1 MPLAPA
7 LLKGICDKAGLK
19 TTTLDLN
26 LEFQIAYKDKR
37 FANEITNFMM
47 YGSELSDTAKT
58 FYNDWLKNKAQQL
71 LDINATWIGLSLLT
85 LSLYM
90 T

>member
-7 LLKGICDKAGLK
+7 LLKGICDEAGLK

-47 YGSELSDTAKT
+47 YGSELSDTAKI
-58 FYNDWLKNKAQQL
+58 FYNNFLKNKAQQL
-71 LDINATWIGLSLLT
+71 SLIHI
-85 LSLYM
+85 
-90 T
+90 